1 MYGLDGRCTNMTDLS
16 VAEEMMRRADPAA
29 LLGTLAPLAVAEVA
43 HDWRVW
49 RRPKQTTPLGNW
61 SMWLILA
68 GRGFGKTRTG
78 SEWIREQVNL
88 GNAEHIALVGPTA
101 ADVRDT
107 MIEGESGILSVF
119 PPAERPHYEPS
130 KRRVTFHNGATATAY
145 TADEPDRL
153 RGPNHDLAW
162 CDELAA
168 WRYPDAWDM
177 LVLGLR
183 IGYHPRAL
191 VTTTPRPT
199 RIIRDLVARTDVHVT
214 RGSTYENRGNLA
226 PSFFQEIVARYE
238 GTRLG
243 RQELHAEILD
253 DVDGALWNRD
263 LIEAARVTS
272 LPDMKRIVIA
282 IDPAVSSKET
292 SAETGIVACG
302 VGEDGHGYVLEDRST
317 RGTPNQWAS
326 EAIASYHRLKA
337 DRIVAEANQGGD
349 MIRHTLDTVERGV
362 PIRLVH
368 ASRGKRVRAEPIA
381 ALYEQG
387 RVHHVGMFADLE
399 DQLCSWVPDLSPS
412 PDRLDA
418 LVWALTELIVDGAR
432 RAQTVTPVSME
443 QSNPW
448 VPR

>member
-1 MYGLDGRCTNMTDLS
+1 MADLS

-29 LLGTLAPLAVAEVA
+29 LLGTLAPLAVGEVA

-49 RRPKQTTPLGNW
+49 RRPKQATPAGDW
-61 SMWLILA
+61 SIWLILA

-78 SEWIREQVNL
+78 AEWVREQVNL
-88 GNAEHIALVGPTA
+88 GNAAHIALVGPTA

-119 PPAERPHYEPS
+119 PPGERPHYEPS
-130 KRRVTFHNGATATAY
+130 KRRVTFHNGAAATAY

-177 LVLGLR
+177 LILGLR
-183 IGYHPRAL
+183 IGRHPRAL

-199 RIIRDLVARTDVHVT
+199 RIIRNLVERSDVHVT

-226 PSFFQEIVARYE
+226 PSFFAEIIARYE

-272 LPDMKRIVIA
+272 LPNMTRIVIA

-302 VGEDGHGYVLEDRST
+302 LGEDGHGYVLEDRST

-326 EAIASYHRLKA
+326 EAVASYHRLKA

-349 MIRHTLDTVERGV
+349 MIRHTLDTVERNI

-368 ASRGKRVRAEPIA
+368 ASRGKRVRAEPIV

-399 DQLCSWVPDLSPS
+399 DQLCSWVPDISAS

-418 LVWALTELIVDGAR
+418 LVWGLTELIVDGAR
-432 RAQTVTPVSME
+432 RAQTITPVSME

-448 VPR
+448 IPR

>member
-1 MYGLDGRCTNMTDLS
+1 LPERS
-16 VAEEMMRRADPAA
+16 VAEEMARRSEPDA
-29 LLGTLAPLAVAEVA
+29 LFRNLAPFDLESLLY
-43 HDWRVW
+43 DWRLW
-49 RRPKQTTPLGNW
+49 RRPKQATPPGDW
-61 SMWLILA
+61 GFWLILA

-78 SEWIREQVNL
+78 AEWVREQVEA
-88 GNAEHIALVGPTA
+88 GTAKHIALVGATA
-101 ADVRDT
+101 GDVRDT
-107 MIEGESGILSVF
+107 MIEGESGLLGVF
-119 PPAERPHYEPS
+119 PPGDRPRYEPS
-130 KRRVTFHNGATATAY
+130 KRRVTFHNGAMATAFS
-145 TADEPDRL
+145 ADEPDRL

-177 LVLGLR
+177 LIFGLR
-183 IGYHPRAL
+183 IGDHPRAL

-199 RIIRDLVARTDVHVT
+199 RIIRELVARDDVAVT
-214 RGSTYENRGNLA
+214 RGSTFENQANLA
-226 PSFFQEIVARYE
+226 PSFLAEILDRYE

-272 LPDMKRIVIA
+272 LPDMRRIVVA

-302 VGEDGHGYVLEDRST
+302 VGQDGHGYVLEDRST
-317 RGTPNQWAS
+317 RGSPNEWAS

-349 MIRHTLDTVERGV
+349 MVRHTLDTVERGV

-387 RVHHVGMFADLE
+387 KIHHLGMFADLE
-399 DQLCSWVPDLSPS
+399 DQLCSWVPDRSPS

-418 LVWALTELIVDGAR
+418 LVWALTELVVDGAR
-432 RAQTVTPVSME
+432 RAETVSPVSLE
-443 QSNPW
+443 QDNPW
-448 VPR
+448 IPR